1 MRTIE
6 KILFSL
12 MLLTLSLPF
21 IFPETEVRG
30 YGSFVYTRT
39 TPNLDLF
46 LIPIGL
52 LMVWV
57 LTVIWSDELKELFG
71 GWFE

>member
-12 MLLTLSLPF
+12 MLLTLFLPF

>member
-1 MRTIE
+1 MKRID

-12 MLLTLSLPF
+12 MLLTLFLPF
-21 IFPETEVRG
+21 IFPKTEVRG
-30 YGSFVYTRT
+30 YGAFVYTST
-39 TPNLDLF
+39 IPNIEWL
-46 LIPIGL
+46 LIPVGL

-57 LTVIWSDELKELFG
+57 LTCIWSDELKEIFG

>member
-1 MRTIE
+1 MKTIE

-30 YGSFVYTRT
+30 YGTFAYTRT

-57 LTVIWSDELKELFG
+57 LTCIWSDELKELFG